1 MKPARFAYHAP
12 STLEDA
18 LSLLA
23 EHGDEARILAGGQSL
38 VPAMNLRLA
47 RPAHL
52 LDINGVA
59 GLSGIAEDGGRLA
72 IGALTRHAEIET
84 SELVGR
90 RCPILAEAARHIGH
104 YAIRQRGTIGGS
116 LCHADPAAEWPLMA
130 ILLDAVIEVAG
141 PGAGRNV
148 AARDFIQS
156 VYTTDLAED
165 EILTRVLVP
174 LPGAA
179 EGWGYRQ
186 MSRRAGDFAIAMAAA
201 TLRLEAGRVAA
212 LRLALGGI
220 AEAPLRLDDIE
231 RDSLGAEPDAVWI
244 RGVADA
250 TADGIEPGG
259 DLHADAAYRS
269 DLVRTLLAQAIQ
281 DALDRARGAA

>member
-1 MKPARFAYHAP
+1 MKPASFTYHAP
-12 STLEDA
+12 TTLDDA
-18 LSLLA
+18 LLLLA
-23 EHGDEARILAGGQSL
+23 EFGDEARILAGGQSL

-52 LDINGVA
+52 LDINGVT
-59 GLSGIAEDGGRLA
+59 GLSGIAEDGGHLA

-84 SELVGR
+84 SELVRR
-90 RCPILAEAARHIGH
+90 RCPILAEAARYIGH
-104 YAIRQRGTIGGS
+104 YAIRQRGTFGGS

-130 ILLDAVIEVAG
+130 ILLDAAIEVAA
-141 PGAGRNV
+141 PSAGRSV
-148 AARDFIQS
+148 PARDFIQS

-186 MSRRAGDFAIAMAAA
+186 MSRRAGDFAIVAAA
-201 TLRLEAGRVAA
+201 TTLRLEAGRVAA

-220 AEAPLRLDDIE
+220 ADVPLRLDDIE
-231 RDSLGAEPDAVWI
+231 CDSLGAAPDSVWI
-244 RGVADA
+244 RGVTEAA
-250 TADGIEPGG
+250 ADGIEPGG
-259 DLHADAAYRS
+259 DLHADAEYRIE
-269 DLVRTLLAQAIQ
+269 LVRTLLAQAIQ
-281 DALDRARGAA
+281 DALDRARGTT